1 MNLTVNRYTPP
12 GNIDGVHYL
21 ISIVKDEG
29 LECKFVVEIAKLP
42 EEMHPFFY
50 DQYNPV
56 TIENDFHVVEFYD
69 YKIFEQD
76 DEIYRFT
83 PIANMNFTFMELRKF
98 VNDGLAEA
106 VFDFIEN
113 NHFGAIVAI
122 PINKGLSKMYNQ
134 VLSENE
140 QELGYTYNQS
150 YLEQRIHVI
159 EP

>member
-1 MNLTVNRYTPP
+1 M
-12 GNIDGVHYL
+12 
-21 ISIVKDEG
+21 
-29 LECKFVVEIAKLP
+29 
-42 EEMHPFFY
+42 
-50 DQYNPV
+50 
-56 TIENDFHVVEFYD
+56 
-69 YKIFEQD
+69 
-76 DEIYRFT
+76 
-83 PIANMNFTFMELRKF
+83 
-98 VNDGLAEA
+98 NDGLAEA

-159 EP
+159 ES